1 MTEPPRGVGSNSPGR
16 DNLIDATLAYW
27 NPRYGGTLTREDAH
41 AILDNLVGLFDLL
54 DRLHTRGNGRPAVI
68 PPRVV
73 APDPPPPIE
82 PAENDLQP
90 LWSVKR
96 VATYCCVST
105 ETVRR
110 WRRRGQLRPAGQT
123 PDGKWLFDPR
133 DVKATL
139 GVEERRQG
147 LGPPAPSPSSAPP
160 VVTGE
165 RDPRDPRRPYAC
177 HIVDSKNGVLRN
189 VEGFS
194 NKVKGWVDRNRGK
207 RLPTR
212 LILEGLRRDYP
223 DIARS
228 RVGGMGFSTD
238 LKRLSDW
245 LGIKLEGEGKGGRIW
260 VL

>member
-1 MTEPPRGVGSNSPGR
+1 MELQELVAKLKPAAGEADQQEALTALAELLVTTYCRLQAEGR
-16 DNLIDATLAYW
+16 LPVVT
-27 NPRYGGTLTREDAH
+27 
-41 AILDNLVGLFDLL
+41 
-54 DRLHTRGNGRPAVI
+54 
-68 PPRVV
+68 RVV
-73 APDPPPPIE
+73 APDPPPPAE
-82 PAENDLQP
+82 LAENVP
-90 LWSVKR
+90 EALWSVKR

-110 WRRRGQLRPAGQT
+110 WRRRGQLKPAGQT

-139 GVEERRQG
+139 GVEERRPGQG
-147 LGPPAPSPSSAPP
+147 ASVPAPGHVPGAGALI
-160 VVTGE
+160 GE

-177 HIVDSKNGVLRN
+177 HIVDSKNGALRN
-189 VEGFS
+189 VDGFS

-260 VL
+260 AL